1 MRLSPVANSPR
12 VMVSLAVNGGFA
24 LLHSPDCIPGGEGES
39 LAPDEQE
46 APFFSLSGEHGE
58 TSHHGAILTGT
69 RNVAPSI
76 MPHGEG
82 GVTAG
87 ARTDVAG
94 INRAG
99 GGGRKCWDGKDRCG
113 GLF

>member
-1 MRLSPVANSPR
+1 
-12 VMVSLAVNGGFA
+12 MVSVAVNGGFA
-24 LLHSPDCIPGGEGES
+24 LLHSPGCIPGGFRGRR
-39 LAPDEQE
+39 LAPDERE
-46 APFFSLSGEHGE
+46 PPPLSLRRARRDDSYRDK
-58 TSHHGAILTGT
+58 T
-69 RNVAPSI
+69 RCPSI
-76 MPHGEG
+76 TPLGEA